1 MIQIIDG
8 FKLQTSTPIDSRI
21 VVADD
26 TERTSMSNKY
36 HGLRVWQVDTNIP
49 YFWNGTQWESELDLV
64 VTGSG
69 SINNVPK
76 FSSSTPSIL
85 TDSQISDDGATVDI
99 SNNLLVGNDITFSG
113 DLNGDLNA
121 GNILSGSLD
130 LDRLNTSSAGTDY
143 VLQYDGTSPEWVDL
157 NSISIGTSTNTDS
170 IKVENVSSS
179 NKYSLILRD
188 EISTLGNFLPL
199 YSYNS
204 DLFFS
209 EKSGSMC
216 ILAPDGSVS
225 NPPYSFDGDT
235 NTGMYRPSASV
246 IGFSSNGNETVR
258 MDTTGFKTILGSVTN
273 PSISS
278 FVTKNVTIGAGPSVS
293 TQNLDDTG
301 FYFDSIYYGP
311 SYGPVKQLYFAT
323 NGAAILSLNR
333 YGMNIYTTGTNQ
345 SPSISFTPIGNQ
357 SSGINGGSGYVS
369 LVTGQTE
376 RFRVEGG
383 SVLSQ
388 NSGRI
393 YLHGNVN
400 VEDNLYLPQ
409 PNSSSPSAGKVLT
422 SFDGTGEVEWSDN
435 PIALHAPDFVY
446 QKVTSIAETL
456 NTAQGLCSEVLK
468 SDGKKYIIHVV
479 AKVVA
484 SANSGKTN
492 SSNTG
497 WIQQKLKID
506 GDIKDTAQF
515 HLWIEDKE
523 VEVWTT
529 TLVCVYTAEITAN
542 GQVITSQGDQQR
554 VYKNNWSSPT
564 LSILYIPVV

>member
-49 YFWNGTQWESELDLV
+49 YFWNGAQWESELDLV

-113 DLNGDLNA
+113 YLYGDLNA
-121 GNILSGSLD
+121 DNILSGSLD

-170 IKVENVSSS
+170 IKVENVAPS

-188 EISTLGNFLPL
+188 ETSTLGNFLPL

-235 NTGMYRPSASV
+235 NTGMYRPSASA
-246 IGFSSNGNETVR
+246 IGFSSNGGVQMKIDSNGVHINSSYATDDFVNVNTIGVPIGGIVMYTGDVNNIGNGDLWNFVECKGYPLSSLGTLTDPDGNVINLDLTQPIYQAGGNFPQGSLGAETPDMR
-258 MDTTGFKTILGSVTN
+258 DRFPLGS
-273 PSISS
+273 
-278 FVTKNVTIGAGPSVS
+278 
-293 TQNLDDTG
+293 
-301 FYFDSIYYGP
+301 
-311 SYGPVKQLYFAT
+311 SYGSST
-323 NGAAILSLNR
+323 NG
-333 YGMNIYTTGTNQ
+333 Q
-345 SPSISFTPIGNQ
+345 S
-357 SSGINGGSGYVS
+357 GGDDKITDEIVI
-369 LVTGQTE
+369 E
-376 RFRVEGG
+376 E
-383 SVLSQ
+383 
-388 NSGRI
+388 
-393 YLHGNVN
+393 
-400 VEDNLYLPQ
+400 EPQ
-409 PNSSSPSAGKVLT
+409 PAN
-422 SFDGTGEVEWSDN
+422 
-435 PIALHAPDFVY
+435 I
-446 QKVTSIAETL
+446 II
-456 NTAQGLCSEVLK
+456 
-468 SDGKKYIIHVV
+468 KK
-479 AKVVA
+479 K
-484 SANSGKTN
+484 
-492 SSNTG
+492 
-497 WIQQKLKID
+497 
-506 GDIKDTAQF
+506 
-515 HLWIEDKE
+515 
-523 VEVWTT
+523 
-529 TLVCVYTAEITAN
+529 
-542 GQVITSQGDQQR
+542 
-554 VYKNNWSSPT
+554 
-564 LSILYIPVV
+564 